1 MTSLEREAAVVELLK
16 AENELRQLRSE
27 NKWLREANKSLSEAL
42 DKARTTGRSSNDPRA
57 PAGEDQTH
65 PHGWK
70 EG

>member
-42 DKARTTGRSSNDPRA
+42 DKARKLLPDGA
-57 PAGEDQTH
+57 LV
-65 PHGWK
+65 
-70 EG
+70 